1 MKTKRWM
8 ERSGQWTL
16 AVIAL
21 LIGPAAMAAPPSP
34 AMLSHA
40 CGGCHGTNGGSAGP
54 AMPSLAGQ
62 SKEAIVTAMKKFKNG
77 ERPSSIMG
85 RLAKGYTEADFAVMG
100 DFFAAQKLHVTRQ
113 TLDPARVAR
122 GASLQDANCA
132 RCHIEDGKEGKDDTP
147 AMASQWLPYMQM
159 QMALYLSG
167 ARKMPEKM
175 EEKVK
180 PLSVQDLEALLHFY
194 ASVK

>member
-1 MKTKRWM
+1 MKVIRWIKRAKPW
-8 ERSGQWTL
+8 SL
-16 AVIAL
+16 ALATL